1 MREYPRHKTDYPG
14 VWFIEGKTLPNK
26 RTKTTLETE
35 KIYYIAYRKEGK
47 LIEEKAGR
55 QFSDNMTPAKASEIR
70 ALRKKGKQDSNTE
83 RRAKRKD
90 SIVLNTNRPTIKFL
104 FSKYLEYKG
113 DSLKGVRTDKS
124 RFTNHLEGSLGK

>member
-35 KIYYIAYRKEGK
+35 KIYYIAYRKEGGK

-90 SIVLNTNRPTIKFL
+90 SIVLNTNRPIIKFL

-113 DSLKGVRTDKS
+113 DSL
-124 RFTNHLEGSLGK
+124 